1 MSDTINKNEIFEI
14 TWKLIL
20 IYVIGG
26 LLIVTVYAKTIPII
40 AKNANLKKVTVLMK
54 MIDGAE
60 KVAPIAQWQPSDHPA
75 EIYKATSKA
84 NDLLGYVV
92 ESYGKGYSSYIHTM
106 VAVDTALKITNI
118 TILGHAET
126 PGLGDVV
133 ESPDWQKQFFGKGF
147 TNMVLVKS
155 PDPEKIQAV
164 SGATISSRAV
174 LNAQHDALE
183 ELSKVLQNQAGK

>member
-1 MSDTINKNEIFEI
+1 MSENMTKKEILTI
-14 TWKLIL
+14 TWKLML

-26 LLIVTVYAKTIPII
+26 LLIVSVYAKTIPII
-40 AKNANLKKVTVLMK
+40 AKNANQKKVSVLMK
-54 MIDGAE
+54 MIAGAE
-60 KVAPIAQWQPSDHPA
+60 KVESIAKWQPCDHPA
-75 EIYKATSKA
+75 EIFKVMDKSG
-84 NDLLGYVV
+84 NVLGFVA

-106 VAVDTALKITNI
+106 VAVDTSQKITNI
-118 TILGHAET
+118 NILGHAET

-133 ESPDWQKQFFGKGF
+133 ESPDWQKQFFGKCLA
-147 TNMVLVKS
+147 NMVLVKS

-164 SGATISSRAV
+164 SGATLSSRAV